1 MSGST
6 AIGQAVVRPR
16 VPRVAIATVTVN
28 ARAVV
33 RVVQAVALVVPV
45 AVPVV
50 PGVPREALAPVRA
63 ELRVS
68 AHVRPPVAVAVAPR
82 ARSPRGVPT
91 IAFRVAVVRVAA
103 AVVPARDEELRAA
116 RDPAGVARPIAD
128 PEVRAAHRVPAVPAV
143 LVDPSATP
151 RVGRSADHRRG
162 RRRR

>member
-63 ELRVS
+63 ELRAS
-68 AHVRPPVAVAVAPR
+68 AHVRPPVAVAPR